1 MPLKRLRSKYL
12 LSASIITIM
21 AVVVTGMA
29 DAVVGVVLGAAAVV
43 VVVLGAAAGDGTVAA
58 DLTSS
63 GGDHYE

>member
-1 MPLKRLRSKYL
+1 
-12 LSASIITIM
+12 M

-43 VVVLGAAAGDGTVAA
+43 VVVLGAAAVVVVVLGAAA

-63 GGDHYE
+63 GGDQYE

>member
-1 MPLKRLRSKYL
+1 M

-21 AVVVTGMA
+21 VVVVTGMA

-43 VVVLGAAAGDGTVAA
+43 VVVLGAAVTRAA

>member
-1 MPLKRLRSKYL
+1 MPPKRLRSKYL
-12 LSASIITIM
+12 LSASIITIT

-43 VVVLGAAAGDGTVAA
+43 VVVLGAAVTRAA

-63 GGDHYE
+63 GGDYYE